1 VDSNENALVPLD
13 VRTVDFY
20 GDHVTGAVVQVG
32 DETQIY
38 VPLRPICD
46 YLGLAWSGQFERI
59 KRDEVLAEAIRFVRV
74 SRTNTLGGQQVALC
88 LPLDYLPG
96 WLFSISIQRVRPALR
111 PALHRYRRDCYRIL
125 SEAFLSRPFLLDLLE
140 NDEAIVTVCPG
151 TVYVIHG
158 GKHYKIGLSRNVEKR
173 LRALDASLPFPVT
186 TVCTFETDNMLQL
199 ERQLHLI
206 YRKAGKHVNGEWF
219 DLSEA
224 DITALKMLPS
234 PLIATC
240 IADALVVVDRAARY
254 Q

>member
-1 VDSNENALVPLD
+1 MDSNENALVPLE

-74 SRTNTLGGQQVALC
+74 SRTNTRGGQQVVLC

-96 WLFSISIQRVRPALR
+96 WLFSISLKRVRPALQ
-111 PALHRYRRDCYRIL
+111 PALHRYRRECFRVL
-125 SEAFLSRPFLLDLLE
+125 SQAFLSRPFLLDLIE
-140 NDEAIVTVCPG
+140 NDEALTTTCPG
-151 TVYVIHG
+151 TVYVVHG
-158 GKHYKIGLSRNVEKR
+158 GKYHKIGLSRNVEKR
-173 LRALDASLPFPVT
+173 LRALDTSLPFPVT
-186 TVCTFETDNMLQL
+186 TICTFETDDVLQL
-199 ERQLHLI
+199 ERQLHLL
-206 YRKAGKHVNGEWF
+206 YRNAGKHVYGEWF
-219 DLSEA
+219 ELSDT
-224 DITALKMLPS
+224 DITALKMLPT
-234 PLIATC
+234 PLLAASIPET
-240 IADALVVVDRAARY
+240 LKVVDRAALY